1 MALHIRS
8 TQQSVGVRVM
18 AGLQNNLSRLGDL
31 QEQLSSGK
39 LLSRPSDSPTGTV
52 SAMQMRGE
60 MRVVQQY
67 TRNADDG
74 LGWLGTLD
82 TTLTSSLEQV
92 RRARDLA
99 LQGMTTGVAGTP
111 EARETIAVEVDN
123 IRETMI
129 ALANTRYLDRPIF
142 GGTTTD
148 PNAYDE
154 SGAYQGDEGTV
165 TRTVGDGT
173 RVRVDARG
181 PEVFGEPGPNQLFS
195 VLASIANDLRTD
207 PDSLSGDLSRL
218 DTAMAKLQA
227 ALADAGS
234 RYNRVE
240 QMRQKADDRLLALR
254 TELSGVEDIDL
265 PNTIMEVQMQETAYQ
280 AALAATARVIQPS
293 LVDFLR

>member
-1 MALHIRS
+1 MGLHIRS

-18 AGLQNNLSRLGDL
+18 TGLQNNLSRLGKL

-39 LLSRPSDSPTGTV
+39 MIALPSDSPTGTV
-52 SAMQMRGE
+52 SAMQMRSE

-67 TRNADDG
+67 TRNAEDG

-82 TTLTSSLEQV
+82 TTLTSSLDQV
-92 RRARDLA
+92 RRVRDLA

-111 EARETIAVEVDN
+111 QAREAIAVEVDN
-123 IRETMI
+123 IRESLV
-129 ALANTRYLDRPIF
+129 ALANTRYLDRPLF
-142 GGTTTD
+142 GGTTTS

-154 SGAYQGDEGTV
+154 TGAYLGDGGTV
-165 TRTVGDGT
+165 SRTVGDGT
-173 RVRVDARG
+173 KIRVDARG
-181 PEVFGEPGPNQLFS
+181 PEVFGEGPNQLFS
-195 VLASIANDLRTD
+195 VLSAIANDLRAD
-207 PDSLSGDLSRL
+207 PDSLTGGLARL

-227 ALADAGS
+227 SLADAGA

-240 QMRQKADDRLLALR
+240 QMRQKADDRILSLR
-254 TELSGVEDIDL
+254 TELSGVEDVDL

-293 LVDFLR
+293 LIDFLR